1 MTEHDINLDT
11 GLGLEL
17 DNINER
23 EDFKNK
29 TDETYGIFLVL
40 VDPTS

>member
-1 MTEHDINLDT
+1 MTKHDINLDT

-17 DNINER
+17 DNINKR

-29 TDETYGIFLVL
+29 TDEAYGIFLVL

>member
-17 DNINER
+17 DNINKR

-29 TDETYGIFLVL
+29 TDETDGIFLVL
-40 VDPTS
+40 ADPTS